1 MAKLSEEEVNA
12 LFAEYFKTKDIG
24 IRNRLLE
31 NYLYIAEIVAK
42 KFTNRGVE
50 YEDLLQVASVAL
62 VKAIERFDP
71 ERGIKFSSFAT
82 PSLVGE
88 IKNYFRDK
96 TRVLHISRRDSEQL
110 LKLTEAKNQLSC
122 KGDNVKPA
130 DLAKAMGISE
140 ERVLELMEMQHAA
153 SVISMENFSGDE
165 EEATLSDFVG
175 QDDRGFSDIENKDF
189 LKYSLSKLSKKEQQI
204 IYERFWNEKSQKQ
217 VAEQL
222 GVSQMYISRYEKKI
236 LSKMQEL
243 YKEGV

>member
-1 MAKLSEEEVNA
+1 MAKLDEEQVNE
-12 LFAEYFKTKDIG
+12 LFQEYFKTKDVQV
-24 IRNRLLE
+24 RNRLLE

-71 ERGIKFSSFAT
+71 NRGIKFSSFAT

-110 LKLTEAKNQLSC
+110 LKLTEAKNKLGT
-122 KGDNVKPA
+122 KGEQVKPGDIA
-130 DLAKAMGISE
+130 EMMGVSE
-140 ERVLELMEMQHAA
+140 DRVLELMEMQHAA
-153 SVISMENFSGDE
+153 AVISMENFSGDE
-165 EEATLSDFVG
+165 EESTLSDFVG
-175 QDDRGFSDIENKDF
+175 EDDKGFSDIENKDF
-189 LKYSLSKLSKKEQQI
+189 LKYSLGKLSKKEQQI

-217 VAEQL
+217 VAELL